1 MSYIQHFIHLYF
13 FTEFEILFYIYYILP
28 YEKQLV
34 YDMFSIKKLVD
45 RFDDDVVVKL
55 FNNISD
61 MNTYADSNDKH
72 CSLEQDR
79 IDNNNNKLWTY
90 CFIYIISI
98 NSILFLLFIYDVTM
112 NYKYYQENKDHKI
125 IKQTNTKD
133 KTFNSKSA
141 LTAFGS
147 GTTLD
152 LNYKKTDNISSF
164 EIDMIDIDLEINTD
178 VGNGNGNVAVS
189 SSPLNMAVKG
199 IGNNSFCYYYCS
211 KSVLIITICK
221 TAKFIVFIG
230 VFEYL
235 FFVFIINKFKIVN
248 SELLLCKLLKEI

>member
-13 FTEFEILFYIYYILP
+13 FTEFEILFYIYSILP

-45 RFDDDVVVKL
+45 KFDDDIVVKL

-98 NSILFLLFIYDVTM
+98 NSVSFSSYTGISDIL
-112 NYKYYQENKDHKI
+112 
-125 IKQTNTKD
+125 
-133 KTFNSKSA
+133 
-141 LTAFGS
+141 
-147 GTTLD
+147 
-152 LNYKKTDNISSF
+152 
-164 EIDMIDIDLEINTD
+164 
-178 VGNGNGNVAVS
+178 
-189 SSPLNMAVKG
+189 
-199 IGNNSFCYYYCS
+199 
-211 KSVLIITICK
+211 
-221 TAKFIVFIG
+221 
-230 VFEYL
+230 
-235 FFVFIINKFKIVN
+235 
-248 SELLLCKLLKEI
+248 

>member
-34 YDMFSIKKLVD
+34 YDMFSIKKLIN
-45 RFDDDVVVKL
+45 RFDDDVVLKL

-61 MNTYADSNDKH
+61 SDLYANDKH

-98 NSILFLLFIYDVTM
+98 NSILFLLFIYDITM

-133 KTFNSKSA
+133 KTFNSQSA
-141 LTAFGS
+141 LAAFGS
-147 GTTLD
+147 GTALD

-164 EIDMIDIDLEINTD
+164 EIDMIDLEINTD
-178 VGNGNGNVAVS
+178 IGNGNVAVS
-189 SSPLNMAVKG
+189 SSPLNMMVKG
-199 IGNNSFCYYYCS
+199 IPSNSFCYYYCN

-221 TAKFIVFIG
+221 TVKFIVFIG